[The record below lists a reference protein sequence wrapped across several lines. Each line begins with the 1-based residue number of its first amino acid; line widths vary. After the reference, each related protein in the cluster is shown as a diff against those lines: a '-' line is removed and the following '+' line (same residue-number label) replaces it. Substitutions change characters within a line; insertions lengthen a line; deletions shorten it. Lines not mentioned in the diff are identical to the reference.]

1 MPVAVPEVTQTT
13 QPNTFHIVFCRGF
26 VDNAIF
32 GLDSEFIAN
41 RERVFAVVKG
51 TSNAPLEL
59 VWYAGGQEK
68 ARMSCPSSLSCQASL
83 GPDTLQVGNWSVDLV
98 RGRTL
103 ITSRQ
108 FRMLSP

>member
-1 MPVAVPEVTQTT
+1 M
-13 QPNTFHIVFCRGF
+13 
-26 VDNAIF
+26 DNAIF
-32 GLDSEFIAN
+32 GVDSEFIAN
-41 RERVFAVVKG
+41 RERVFAVVNG

-59 VWYAGGQEK
+59 VWYSGGQEK

-103 ITSRQ
+103 IASRQ